1 MPSYKVE
8 VLVTYKV
15 EADSEEDAMEIIQ
28 MGTEFPVMPFNENT
42 YATNDEILTIKENN

>member
-15 EADSEEDAMEIIQ
+15 EAESEDEAMEIIQ
-28 MGTEFPVMPFNENT
+28 MGTEFPVLPFNDKT
-42 YATNDEILTIKENN
+42 YSTNDEILTVKENN